1 MANFPLL
8 KAGGWVLGELL
19 TPAQLNALNAMLPKI
34 PNFLEGSSHTPSAM
48 VQVLGS
54 VGMKIA
60 TLRGPTQ
67 MTHDGTN
74 EPSLTLVNNAA
85 TRTVSATPA
94 TGRVTATA
102 AAKSAYLDGVAGKVV
117 ATDGF
122 EFAAGVDITVDV
134 PVGDPIPQNQNTGA
148 TPALWVRNRD
158 TGSPFGFNWLQDTV
172 AAAHSEY
179 DLFFR
184 IPRLPG
190 GSIKSVQV
198 YRTVGS
204 GHSAL
209 PANMPEVGLYS
220 VDYATRARTIVG
232 SAVDPSATVGAYET
246 AGWHTYTLSSP
257 LPIVQGDAYFVRYRG
272 EAGANALVQRVRLRA
287 VAVTYTTAALFR

>member
-8 KAGGWVLGELL
+8 KAGGWLLGELL
-19 TPAQLNALNAMLPKI
+19 TPAQANALNAMLPKI
-34 PNFLEGSSHTPSAM
+34 PNFLEGSSHTPSGI
-48 VQVLGS
+48 VEVLGS

-67 MTHDGTN
+67 MTHDGAN

-85 TRTVSATPA
+85 SRTVSATPA
-94 TGRVTATA
+94 TGRLTATA
-102 AAKSAYLDGVAGKVV
+102 GAKSAYLDGVTGKVM

-122 EFAAGVDITVDV
+122 EFTAGVDITVDV
-134 PVGDPIPQNQNTGA
+134 PTGDPIPQNKLTGA
-148 TPALWVRNRD
+148 LPALWVRDRD
-158 TGSPFGFNWLQDTV
+158 TSSPFGFNWLQDTV
-172 AAAHSEY
+172 ASAHSEY

-204 GHSAL
+204 GHAGL

-220 VDYATRARTIVG
+220 VDGTTRTRTIVG
-232 SAVDPSATVGAYET
+232 SATDPSPSVPSYEA

-257 LPIVQGDAYFVRYRG
+257 LPIVQGDAYYIRYRG

-287 VAVTYTTAALFR
+287 VSVTYTTAALHR